1 MLVSLRGRPAL
12 ARSPLVVAGVGAC
25 AAFLAGCAQEP
36 QSSGPRARSSEY
48 FPSSVYG
55 TASPRV
61 VGDGQAVPRG
71 GGQRLVGRPYTVAGK
86 RYVPRE
92 VKPGYTV
99 TGNASWYGS
108 AFHGRRTA
116 NGEVYDMRALSA
128 AHPTMPLP
136 SYARVTN
143 LRNGHSIIVRV
154 NDRGPFHAG
163 RVLDVSQRVAET
175 LDFRRSGTG
184 HVKVDFVGPAGLA
197 GSDDAILIASLR
209 TDGRPATIDGPTTAP
224 TTMIAQSGPA
234 AAPQV
239 ARASDPGPQSVASIS
254 SPGASQPSATTIVA
268 ASNAPIP
275 PPRSG
280 FAGQGFGQSSM
291 QAIPASAQQSE
302 PGAIATAM
310 TFPAYA
316 PLPPPRPLDLST
328 IPGADTPISAPR
340 RRAAQPLFFAEPSPV
355 ASTLIARKP
364 FEGVDI
370 GGLLPLR

>member
-1 MLVSLRGRPAL
+1 M
-12 ARSPLVVAGVGAC
+12 
-25 AAFLAGCAQEP
+25 
-36 QSSGPRARSSEY
+36 
-48 FPSSVYG
+48 
-55 TASPRV
+55 
-61 VGDGQAVPRG
+61 
-71 GGQRLVGRPYTVAGK
+71 GRPYTVAGK

-92 VKPGYTV
+92 VGPGFSV

-175 LDFRRSGTG
+175 LDFRRTGTG
-184 HVKVDFVGPAGLA
+184 RVKVDFIGPAGLA

-209 TDGRPATIDGPTTAP
+209 TDGRPANIDGPTTAP
-224 TTMIAQSGPA
+224 TTMIAQAAPA
-234 AAPQV
+234 APVQSARAPGAAPQAV
-239 ARASDPGPQSVASIS
+239 AAASGPGPQSE
-254 SPGASQPSATTIVA
+254 GTTIVA
-268 ASNAPIP
+268 AAAPMP
-275 PPRSG
+275 PSRSAP
-280 FAGQGFGQSSM
+280 AGQGFGQPVL
-291 QAIPASAQQSE
+291 QPIPASVSQTGST
-302 PGAIATAM
+302 PGAITTAM

-316 PLPPPRPLDLST
+316 PLPPPRPLDLAT
-328 IPGADTPISAPR
+328 IPGADTPISANR
-340 RRAAQPLFFAEPSPV
+340 RRTAPPMFFAEPSPV

-364 FEGVDI
+364 FEGVDM